1 MNKPRQNTIV
11 KTAGRKLAVLTLI
24 AVSAISSFA
33 TLGDGNKKTKSTTNL
48 LTGNKNTI
56 YKPGSFSLR
65 SGFTFRGSQVM
76 NTPSEKKVI
85 RINTTVTLQRGNTT
99 FTVPLKKNVVV
110 GKINFGIRNGTLS
123 NQR

>member
-1 MNKPRQNTIV
+1 MNQTRLNKIV
-11 KTAGRKLAVLTLI
+11 KSAGRKLAAITLI

-33 TLGDGNKKTKSTTNL
+33 TLGDGNKKNKSTNNL
-48 LTGNKNTI
+48 LTGNKSTM

-76 NTPSEKKVI
+76 NTTTEKKVI

-123 NQR
+123 NQH